1 MNEKVITT
9 KRGLYGRVNITLPL
23 NVKSSLM
30 EFQKRSGYKKA
41 EFMRLALM
49 TGYITIAHN
58 IEKKDQK
65 NDLNFEISHL
75 PARKE

>member
-1 MNEKVITT
+1 MEEKIITT

-23 NVKSSLM
+23 SIKSSLLD
-30 EFQKRSGYKKA
+30 FQKRSGYKRA

-49 TGYITIAHN
+49 TGYVTIAHN
-58 IEKKDQK
+58 LEKNNQK
-65 NDLNFEISHL
+65 IDFEFSHQ